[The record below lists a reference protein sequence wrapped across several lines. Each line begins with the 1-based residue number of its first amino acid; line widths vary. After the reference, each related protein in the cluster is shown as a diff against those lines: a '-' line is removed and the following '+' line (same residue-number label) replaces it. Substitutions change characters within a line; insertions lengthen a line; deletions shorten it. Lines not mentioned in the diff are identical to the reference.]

1 LALITR
7 EGYLQSLKAMRPNI
21 YKFGERIEDITS
33 HWATKRVVE
42 SHARGIEAA
51 SNPEYSEL
59 FVTLSS
65 FTGEKIHRHNS
76 LMTSAQ
82 EMISNAR
89 MKRAMY
95 HFTGTCTGGLCAGWN
110 AFNVMWGVTWELD
123 KKCGT
128 DYQSRLKSW
137 ILHAQEKGLVVAGAL
152 TDAKGNRALKASQQ
166 ADPDVNLRIV
176 ERKEDGIIVRGA
188 KHMIA
193 GTAAS
198 NELFLIPGAA
208 YGPGEEDFAVS
219 FAVPRDVE
227 GLTIVEAR
235 HPSDEREMRDDL
247 DVPGVTGITQG
258 FLYFDNVFVPRERV
272 FLCGEVEYTRKIIQ
286 FFTANYR
293 ACIGACVA
301 GQGDVM
307 IGAAALTARSN
318 GLSARTFSDKMVQM
332 AVNNETTYGLGIGAI
347 AMGFA
352 HPSGCWVADSML
364 AHTNKVHVATLPYET
379 KRLCQEIGGGIV
391 ETGCLPSARDFFSA
405 EYGETIQ
412 KYLKAGPVSAESR
425 VRAAR
430 LSEWL
435 TIGGGVP
442 GCMHGGG
449 SPDGAR
455 LVVRSLTQIDK
466 FAEIARSL
474 AGIQEAIPEPEKKK

>member
-1 LALITR
+1 MALKTR
-7 EGYLQSLKAMRPNI
+7 EEYLQSLKAMRPNI
-21 YKFGERIEDITS
+21 FKFGEKIEDVTA

-51 SNPEYSEL
+51 HNPEYSEL
-59 FVTLSS
+59 FTTLSGL
-65 FTGEKIHRHNS
+65 TGEKIHRHNS
-76 LMTSAQ
+76 LMTCA
-82 EMISNAR
+82 EDMISNSR
-89 MKRAMY
+89 LKRAMY

-110 AFNVMWGVTWELD
+110 AFNVMWAVTWELD
-123 KKCGT
+123 KKAGT
-128 DYQSRLKSW
+128 DYQSRLRSW
-137 ILHAQEKGLVVAGAL
+137 ILHAQERGLVVAGAL
-152 TDAKGNRALKASQQ
+152 TDAKGNRGLKAAQQ
-166 ADPDVNLRIV
+166 EDPDVNVRVV
-176 ERKEDGIIVRGA
+176 EKREDGIVVRGA

-193 GTAAS
+193 GAAAS
-198 NELFLIPGAA
+198 NEIFIIPGTA

-235 HPSDEREMRDDL
+235 HPSDEREMLDDQ

-258 FLYFDNVFVPRERV
+258 FLYFENVFVPRERV
-272 FLCGEVEYTRKIIQ
+272 FLCGEAEYTRKIIQ

-301 GQGDVM
+301 GQGDMM
-307 IGAAALTARSN
+307 IGAAALMARAN
-318 GLSARTFSDKMVQM
+318 GLSARTFGDKMVQM
-332 AVNNETTYGLGIGAI
+332 SVNNETTFGLGIGAI
-347 AMGFA
+347 TMGFA
-352 HPSGCWVADSML
+352 HPSGVWVADSLL
-364 AHTNKVHVATLPYET
+364 AHANKVHVAILPYET

-391 ETGCLPSARDFFSA
+391 ETGCLPSARDF
-405 EYGETIQ
+405 YGPECGEIVR

-425 VRAAR
+425 FRAAR

-455 LVVRSLTQIDK
+455 LVVRSLTQVDK
-466 FAEIARSL
+466 FAGLARSL
-474 AGIQEAIPEPEKKK
+474 AGIAEEINEPEKKK